1 MEPIKSETEMNEE
14 KTINIKG
21 ERYKYSILKMEKEN
35 GIIIKLSEEKPKKN
49 FTFIY
54 EALMDQI
61 VKDIKILYIYENV
74 DAMINA
80 LYDIF
85 NKGKIIFEEKDNKY
99 IMEID
104 VSLLGK
110 LSKYEIEFKKQEP
123 DDKKIGLL
131 KKFKDLD
138 NSFKELK
145 EEINN
150 IKNNNVVFNEVEK
163 KNLIKEIKEELD
175 IKGCL
180 KEVLTDKDLLNTLF
194 NELATRLSDIY
205 MKREEIIDKK
215 NYDDIISK
223 KIEQNQNQKILDDYV
238 KKFEYF
244 EKKREEDH
252 NNIMSKIMMINRQKE
267 EEMHFPLVKTT
278 HLGIKCNKCG
288 MNPIIGYRYKCPICK
303 NYNLCQNCEEK
314 NSETGE
320 HPHDFIK
327 MRNEEKQPENQPP
340 KKEEKPIAKQNFNF
354 KKILFRKQPEKD
366 IRFKYEL
373 IDKNPE
379 LYCKKAYIEDENEL
393 IFEFDIANTTYI
405 DFYGDGRT
413 KFIIE
418 SKNPKEKIPDFF
430 LDEIK
435 GKTFKKITFVIP
447 NKNVK
452 LGEIEMNLILNI
464 DGKNI
469 VDPIILKLMVKSKKV
484 EEFRKEFKLD
494 EKEFEDNKLL
504 SILQMHKYNFEDAF
518 CSLINSN

>member
-1 MEPIKSETEMNEE
+1 
-14 KTINIKG
+14 
-21 ERYKYSILKMEKEN
+21 
-35 GIIIKLSEEKPKKN
+35 
-49 FTFIY
+49 
-54 EALMDQI
+54 
-61 VKDIKILYIYENV
+61 
-74 DAMINA
+74 
-80 LYDIF
+80 
-85 NKGKIIFEEKDNKY
+85 
-99 IMEID
+99 
-104 VSLLGK
+104 
-110 LSKYEIEFKKQEP
+110 
-123 DDKKIGLL
+123 
-131 KKFKDLD
+131 
-138 NSFKELK
+138 
-145 EEINN
+145 
-150 IKNNNVVFNEVEK
+150 
-163 KNLIKEIKEELD
+163 
-175 IKGCL
+175 
-180 KEVLTDKDLLNTLF
+180 
-194 NELATRLSDIY
+194 
-205 MKREEIIDKK
+205 
-215 NYDDIISK
+215 
-223 KIEQNQNQKILDDYV
+223 
-238 KKFEYF
+238 
-244 EKKREEDH
+244 
-252 NNIMSKIMMINRQKE
+252 MSKIMMINRQKE

-327 MRNEEKQPENQPP
+327 MRNEEKQPEKQPP
-340 KKEEKPIAKQNFNF
+340 KKEEKSIAIQNLNF
-354 KKILFRKQPEKD
+354 KKIPFRKQPEKD